1 MGYGLRGGFNQPF
14 QGGIHEKDSQE
25 GSFLKGGVPE
35 SEVGSELGT
44 VV

>member
-1 MGYGLRGGFNQPF
+1 MGDGLRGGSNQPF
-14 QGGIHEKDSQE
+14 QGGVQETDSQV